1 MTQLRRLRTLAAAL
15 LVALLAVSA
24 ADAAEKLTRAQREQ
38 EKKLVAALPENYRQ
52 WLEEVEILITPQEKT
67 AFLKLEKDYQRD
79 AFIDRFWEV
88 RDPYPDTSRNEFREN
103 WEQRLEIVRHEYGG
117 MRDDRSRMLLLNGSP
132 DAAFRSRCAGM
143 WPLEIWYFDGSARSR
158 DKFFLIFVQTFGQGI
173 FRIWQPIDP
182 RSLADL
188 FQFPPPNGNV
198 DNLVGELGTGCGIDG
213 DTVRGAVLSVLRTN
227 PLDYTSMIARL
238 EQPLEKPLRE
248 WVETFN
254 STTTDLSGDAS
265 IFKADFTVGFPA
277 RHQSRTVVQGLVKV
291 ATTDAA
297 LSDFGNTKRYD
308 FLITGEVL
316 RGKKLFESFR
326 YKYGFTAAEIAGDSI
341 PLVFER
347 TLRPGDYTM
356 IVKVEDLNGKKFY
369 RHQEELLVPGVDGPD
384 ILPPKDSETAKV
396 LAESN
401 AAISSG
407 EDTIKIIPPSG
418 ELQAGM
424 LRIDTLTTGTTKIAQ
439 VAFTLDGKP
448 ILTKRTPPYSVE
460 LDFGTLPK
468 AHMLRVVSK
477 DEHGNDI
484 ASDERQLN
492 GGVNRFAVRFVE
504 PQPGKAYA
512 TSLRAE
518 VKVDVPDGDVVQRVE
533 FFLNETPV
541 ATLYQ
546 PPFEQPIVLG
556 KNPVGYVRAVA
567 YLPDGN
573 STERVVF
580 INMPDLV
587 EEVSVQYVE
596 LFASVVDKA
605 GKTVRGLAQK
615 DFSVKEDDRAQSIVR
630 FEQVENLPMHVEIL
644 LDTSASMTDSLD
656 RARAAAL
663 QFLQQ
668 TLTPKDRAAIV
679 TFNDRPQLQV
689 KLTNDI
695 SALASGLVG
704 LKAERGT
711 SLYDAVI
718 FSLYYLNGVKG
729 QRALLILSDGKDEN
743 SRFTFPN
750 MLEYARR
757 AGVAIYSIGLAFE
770 KSDRDAKKQLE
781 KISDETGGRSFFIK
795 DVAELEGIYAQIQAE
810 LRSRYLIAYQSN
822 NPATGDT
829 FRTVDL
835 KCTQPGLEAKTI
847 RGYYP

>member
-1 MTQLRRLRTLAAAL
+1 MTQLRRLRLLTAAL
-15 LVALLAVSA
+15 VLALLAVSVA
-24 ADAAEKLTRAQREQ
+24 GAAEKLTRAQREA
-38 EKKLVAALPENYRQ
+38 EKKLVAQLPEPYRI

-88 RDPYPDTSRNEFREN
+88 RDPYPDTTRNEFREN
-103 WEQRLEIVRHEYGG
+103 WEQRLDIVRHDYGG
-117 MRDDRSRMLLLNGSP
+117 MRDDRARMLMLNGNP
-132 DAAFRSRCAGM
+132 DALIRARCAGM
-143 WPLEIWYFDGSARSR
+143 WPLEIWYFDGSSRSR
-158 DKFFLIFVQTFGQGI
+158 DKFFLVFVQTFGQGL
-173 FRIWQPIDP
+173 FRIWQPFDQ

-188 FQFPPPNGNV
+188 FQFAPPNGNV
-198 DNLVGELGTGCGIDG
+198 NNLVEEIGTGCGVEG
-213 DTVRGAVLSVLRTN
+213 DTVRAAVLTVLRTN
-227 PLDYTSMIARL
+227 PLDYTSLVARL

-254 STTTDLSGDAS
+254 STTTDVTTDAS
-265 IFKADFTVGFPA
+265 FFKADFSIGFPA
-277 RHQSRTVVQGLVKV
+277 RRQSRTVVQGLVKV
-291 ATTDAA
+291 ATADAA
-297 LSDFGNTKRYD
+297 LSDFGDVKRYD

-326 YKYGFTAAEIAGDSI
+326 YKYGFTAAEIAGDKI

-369 RHQEELLVPGVDGPD
+369 RHQEELVVPGVEGPD
-384 ILPPKDSETAKV
+384 ILPPKDSETAKI

-401 AAISSG
+401 AAISAG

-424 LRIDTLTTGTTKIAQ
+424 LRIDTLTTGTSKIAQ
-439 VAFTLDGKP
+439 VIFTLDGKP
-448 ILTKRTPPYSVE
+448 ILTKRNPPYSVE

-468 AHMLRVVSK
+468 THMLRVVSK
-477 DEHGNDI
+477 DDQGNDI

-504 PQPGKAYA
+504 PRPGKAYA
-512 TSLRAE
+512 ESLRAE
-518 VKVDVPDGDVVQRVE
+518 VKVEVPDGDIVQRVE

-546 PPFEQPIVLG
+546 PPFVQPIVLG

-596 LFASVVDKA
+596 LFATVIDKA
-605 GKTVRGLAQK
+605 GKTVQGLTQK
-615 DFSVKEDDRAQSIVR
+615 DFSVKEDDRPQSIVR
-630 FEQVENLPMHVEIL
+630 FEKVENLPMHVEIL
-644 LDTSASMTDSLD
+644 LDTSASMTDRLD

-663 QFLQQ
+663 QFFQQ
-668 TLTPKDRAAIV
+668 TLTPKDRAAVV

-689 KLTNDI
+689 KLTNDL
-695 SALASGLVG
+695 SALAAGLVG

-718 FSLYYLNGVKG
+718 FSLYYMNGVKG

-757 AGVAIYSIGLAFE
+757 AGVAIYPIGLGFDKA
-770 KSDRDAKKQLE
+770 DRETKKQLE
-781 KISDETGGRSFFIK
+781 KLADETGGRSFFTA
-795 DVAELEGIYAQIQAE
+795 DVEQLDGIYAQIQTE

-822 NPATGDT
+822 NPATGDI
-829 FRTVDL
+829 FRSVEL
-835 KCTQPGLEAKTI
+835 KCTPGLEAKTI